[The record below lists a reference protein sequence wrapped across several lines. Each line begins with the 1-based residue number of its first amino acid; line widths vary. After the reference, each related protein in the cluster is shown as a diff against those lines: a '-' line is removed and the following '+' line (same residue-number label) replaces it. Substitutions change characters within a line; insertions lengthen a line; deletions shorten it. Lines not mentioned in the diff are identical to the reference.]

1 MGSTDPPFEVHFIRI
16 IARFTDVYDSP
27 TLLSVIIGARSS
39 LH

>member
-1 MGSTDPPFEVHFIRI
+1 MGSTDPPFEVNFIR
-16 IARFTDVYDSP
+16 FTEMYDSP